1 MSIKEGIGF
10 VFIATGITL
19 AVFGVRERNFLW
31 FGGGIGLVALG
42 AVLVRSGRRD
52 PDGIDAA
59 DTLIDS
65 IDD

>member
-1 MSIKEGIGF
+1 MRIRDVVGF
-10 VFIATGITL
+10 LCIATGIAL
-19 AVFGVRERNFLW
+19 AIFGVRERNFIW
-31 FGGGIGLVALG
+31 FGGGIGLVAFG
-42 AVLVRSGRRD
+42 AVLVRSGKRD